1 MRANVKR
8 SHQSDG
14 ELIEE
19 KELMSQTNGAKKRP
33 SMGDV
38 ARLAGVSSQ
47 TVSRVSNG
55 EPNVTEEKRE
65 RVRAAM
71 AELGYRPNSAARA
84 MRRGA
89 FNTIGVIYHS
99 LHPVGNH
106 RTLEAISEAAAAQGY
121 ATTLL
126 PLDAS
131 SQTAANGAFTRLS
144 EMTVDAAIVILP
156 SHFIEDTRRTELPV
170 GVPIVVLG
178 PPLIDGAT
186 SLDFDNSVGTRE
198 AIEHLLS
205 LGHQTVHH
213 IAGPAESFSANSR
226 EQVWREVLQENSRR
240 IPEPTRGDWSPNS
253 GYLVT
258 KELLERERPTALFVA
273 NDQMALGAQRALLEA
288 GLTIPGNVSIIG
300 FDNLD
305 EAVAFPTPL
314 SSVAQDW
321 EVLGRDALD
330 AALEEI
336 GGGSARS
343 FTIPTRL
350 ILRDSTGPA
359 PSPGSASDL

>member
-1 MRANVKR
+1 MGQR
-8 SHQSDG
+8 
-14 ELIEE
+14 
-19 KELMSQTNGAKKRP
+19 NGAKKRP

-55 EPNVTEEKRE
+55 EPNVIDEKRE
-65 RVRAAM
+65 RVLAAM
-71 AELGYRPNSAARA
+71 RELGYRPNSAARA
-84 MRRGA
+84 MKRGA

-144 EMTVDAAIVILP
+144 EMTVDATIVILP

-178 PPLIDGAT
+178 PPLIEGAS
-186 SLDFDNSVGTRE
+186 SLYFDNAVGTRA
-198 AIEHLLS
+198 AIEHLLA
-205 LGHQTVHH
+205 LGHDTVHH
-213 IAGPAESFSANSR
+213 ISGPVESFSAKAR
-226 EQVWREVLQENSRR
+226 EDVWRKVLKENGRR
-240 IPEPTRGDWSPNS
+240 VPDPVRGDWSPNA
-253 GYLVT
+253 GYIAAQ
-258 KELLERERPTALFVA
+258 ELLSRETPTAIFVA
-273 NDQMALGAQRALLEA
+273 NDQMALGTQRALLEA
-288 GLTIPGNVSIIG
+288 GLTIPGDVSVIG
-300 FDNLD
+300 FDNID

-314 SSVAQDW
+314 TSVAQDW

-330 AALEEI
+330 AALDELS
-336 GGGSARS
+336 GGEPSS

-350 ILRDSTGPA
+350 IIRDSTGPA
-359 PSPGSASDL
+359 PH